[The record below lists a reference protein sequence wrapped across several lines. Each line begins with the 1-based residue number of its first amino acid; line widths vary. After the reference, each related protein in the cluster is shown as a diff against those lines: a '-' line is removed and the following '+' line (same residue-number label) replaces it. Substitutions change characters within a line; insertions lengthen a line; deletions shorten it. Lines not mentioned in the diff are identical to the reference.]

1 MAVQTTMYVIF
12 VGLFQCM
19 VLCMR
24 VKEEYFLDKHVMDR
38 IVENHFDS
46 SHNTFE
52 SVRRVADI
60 WEWGN
65 TVLWPGLFGDLGPCQ
80 DYVGNPSV
88 TKSCVDD
95 AWPDGEGSF
104 HMEGNTPYD
113 VHELVMQM
121 DKFDWSE
128 GIIFR
133 QVRALRGECPGQDQL
148 GDCYPPLPG
157 NGIGNTTSYG
167 YNFTHPDEPLA
178 HPFTHFDYTELGS
191 DPSGMVSAAIPS
203 MRVHATSGFVAFVV
217 PFFSDTYLPYE
228 EGGVDEVTDYRR
240 HYVNGTNGRAARFYC
255 VRTSTNALFIKQR
268 CDPGSNG
275 DGTGRLT
282 GAVRRHVEV
291 FWNDL
296 KRAHWID
303 PHTRVVALFLHLKS
317 NHVGVRMRYTLMF
330 ELTALG
336 AILPSYDVESR
347 IMEKDMGN
355 DMYMLSTIALGLV
368 VLFCLLEFVEAYYE
382 GLSNYLTDVW
392 NIMDWANFLIYFM
405 VYERIMALIAALDVD
420 QRDCSS
426 YLCRDVGIFDDW
438 LAMGTY
444 RDCKL
449 FLSFCVCIQ
458 LFKIL
463 KFASQLVPKT
473 GLATA
478 VLRKAAVDMIF
489 FLFTFVISMLAFSMM
504 LYLQLG
510 PVMQGYMGQED
521 AFITLFRGLFG
532 DFDIDDI
539 MDNSSGYLNALLFLS
554 YLFVAIFIMLSMF
567 LAILAE
573 KQVDVRTDESN
584 QKEDPEFEKQGGEYG
599 VITQLGRLG
608 RRMCRGEA
616 QPRSA
621 PVAEVAS
628 VSAAADG
635 AAASD
640 AVAAAPTPL
649 TVCPVPVRAATED
662 SAAVLAAIAGLT
674 AEIEKLRVELH
685 GQKAAALATSPHGVK
700 LDVPGGL
707 SRSPSSRVRS
717 IEM

>member
-1 MAVQTTMYVIF
+1 MTSATFHKHTTEAGRRRRESAPELAPVGTRVRALPAARGGAPVSMAPTTTMTVTKLKKEQAGNKPAPVPKPQVPKEPETLLRRVAGVLNSVYPQTALYIIF
-12 VGLFQCM
+12 VFVFQSLTQCF
-19 VLCMR
+19 R
-24 VKEEYFLDKHVMDR
+24 KPEEFLLDKHVMDR

-268 CDPGSNG
+268 CDPGANG

-303 PHTRVVALFLHLKS
+303 PHTRVVALFLHLNS

-382 GLSNYLTDVW
+382 LS
-392 NIMDWANFLIYFM
+392 LIH
-405 VYERIMALIAALDVD
+405 I
-420 QRDCSS
+420 
-426 YLCRDVGIFDDW
+426 
-438 LAMGTY
+438 
-444 RDCKL
+444 
-449 FLSFCVCIQ
+449 
-458 LFKIL
+458 
-463 KFASQLVPKT
+463 
-473 GLATA
+473 
-478 VLRKAAVDMIF
+478 
-489 FLFTFVISMLAFSMM
+489 
-504 LYLQLG
+504 
-510 PVMQGYMGQED
+510 
-521 AFITLFRGLFG
+521 
-532 DFDIDDI
+532 
-539 MDNSSGYLNALLFLS
+539 
-554 YLFVAIFIMLSMF
+554 
-567 LAILAE
+567 
-573 KQVDVRTDESN
+573 
-584 QKEDPEFEKQGGEYG
+584 
-599 VITQLGRLG
+599 
-608 RRMCRGEA
+608 
-616 QPRSA
+616 
-621 PVAEVAS
+621 
-628 VSAAADG
+628 
-635 AAASD
+635 
-640 AVAAAPTPL
+640 
-649 TVCPVPVRAATED
+649 
-662 SAAVLAAIAGLT
+662 
-674 AEIEKLRVELH
+674 
-685 GQKAAALATSPHGVK
+685 
-700 LDVPGGL
+700 
-707 SRSPSSRVRS
+707 
-717 IEM
+717 